1 MTAFYNKYKNKIE
14 CSYFLTIFLRHSKI
28 EFYTKSRMKLNQRST
43 FWDTPLK
50 KSHYVGEYQ
59 VLNISNCTCKRFWY
73 SHTKWEFFNGYDSKS
88 RNIIQSC
95 GRISIGIEKNR
106 IRFYLNDDI
115 FSQFLFVYFTLDCH
129 YFVKKY

>member
-1 MTAFYNKYKNKIE
+1 M
-14 CSYFLTIFLRHSKI
+14 
-28 EFYTKSRMKLNQRST
+28 
-43 FWDTPLK
+43 
-50 KSHYVGEYQ
+50 
-59 VLNISNCTCKRFWY
+59 ISNINYNILQLYNLFTNEFSAFDFAFRMNLWY
-73 SHTKWEFFNGYDSKS
+73 SHTKWEFFNEYDSKS

>member
-1 MTAFYNKYKNKIE
+1 M
-14 CSYFLTIFLRHSKI
+14 
-28 EFYTKSRMKLNQRST
+28 
-43 FWDTPLK
+43 
-50 KSHYVGEYQ
+50 
-59 VLNISNCTCKRFWY
+59 Y
-73 SHTKWEFFNGYDSKS
+73 SHTKWEFFNEYDSKS

>member
-1 MTAFYNKYKNKIE
+1 MKKYSFMFN
-14 CSYFLTIFLRHSKI
+14 F
-28 EFYTKSRMKLNQRST
+28 KLFMYCRISQRWLFS
-43 FWDTPLK
+43 
-50 KSHYVGEYQ
+50 SG
-59 VLNISNCTCKRFWY
+59 Y